1 MQEGSVCMLLCFRK
15 YFQVSHFSVGGS
27 RLFVLCRW
35 LNLSSS
41 KWCFASL
48 TSTLLRLSQLL
59 RGLDNRDG
67 LLTLTV
73 SIGALENSVSNT
85 VVFLSVESYTS
96 CWEFLCN
103 IQLPVILTISMRKSF
118 HLTSIGISNILYDKF
133 CISAW

>member
-73 SIGALENSVSNT
+73 SIGALENSVSNYCYFCLKAQNKKQQT
-85 VVFLSVESYTS
+85 WESHTNFVGRVWNSPSIVAKIRLWSAATS
-96 CWEFLCN
+96 YE
-103 IQLPVILTISMRKSF
+103 
-118 HLTSIGISNILYDKF
+118 TSAS
-133 CISAW
+133 CM